1 MQHHRYLRGL
11 AALLAVSALAPAEL
25 TAQAFPAKPARIL
38 VGTPAGGPGD
48 VIGRAAA
55 QVLGAALSQPFV
67 VENRVGADGMIAGE
81 ACARAAPDAY
91 TLCLADSF
99 AVSLNPVM
107 RADMQYD
114 PARDLTPVAHFGF
127 LGAAIFASPSLPASS
142 MRELFELAR
151 AKPGSISWG
160 SFGLASSSRLYIE
173 WLKKRGIVFYDVPYK
188 AASQAW
194 QALLAGEVQLAVF
207 AAGAGAPFMK
217 SGKVKALAI
226 NTPRRSAHMPNVPTF
241 EEAGM
246 EVNILTWFAL
256 FAPASTPREI
266 VERLNAALAPL
277 VRDAA
282 LRDKYLTPLGIEIDA
297 PAGASPKA
305 IAAFVARE
313 RERYAAIVKVTGVK
327 AE

>member
-1 MQHHRYLRGL
+1 MMVRALL
-11 AALLAVSALAPAEL
+11 LFLLAVLAAPAH
-25 TAQAFPAKPARIL
+25 AQGYPAKAMRVL

-48 VIGRAAA
+48 VTARAAA
-55 QVLGAALSQPFV
+55 QVLGDALGRAFV

-81 ACARAAPDAY
+81 ACARAVPDGH

-99 AVSLNPVM
+99 AVALNPVM
-107 RADMQYD
+107 RADMPYD

-142 MRELFELAR
+142 IRELFELAR
-151 AKPGSISWG
+151 AKPGAISWG
-160 SFGLASSSRLYIE
+160 SFGLASSSHLYIE

-207 AAGAGAPFMK
+207 AAGAGAPLMK

-226 NTPRRSAHMPNVPTF
+226 NTSRRSSHMPDVPTF

-256 FAPASTPREI
+256 FAPAGVPREI

-282 LRDKYLTPLGIEIDA
+282 LRDKHLTPLGIEIDA
-297 PAGASPKA
+297 PAGASPEA
-305 IAAFVARE
+305 IAAFVKSE
-313 RERYAAIVKVTGVK
+313 RERYASIVKVAGAK